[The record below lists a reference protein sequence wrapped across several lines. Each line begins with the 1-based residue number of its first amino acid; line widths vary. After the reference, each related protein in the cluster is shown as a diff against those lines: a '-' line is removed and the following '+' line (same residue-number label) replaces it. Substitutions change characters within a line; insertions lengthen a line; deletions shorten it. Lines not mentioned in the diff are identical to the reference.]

1 MYSICK
7 PCLVSPNI
15 SLCHKSDRVGGK
27 KLVIFFDTLHVQATS
42 LTKAMFLRASA
53 LLKRKERTADLPK
66 YQINAKFLFCL
77 PFLLINTE
85 VHPYQLRLSL
95 NPESSLEDVR
105 IRKSWPQNHCAEP
118 DKLLSCISSPCI
130 QAQLLPANL
139 NFQEQSGNKQTGW
152 AENLPLRHCKI
163 MLLIKEVMKLGLF
176 SFPVKKILKFNF
188 SKLNFRNSTFQHF
201 HPSIF
206 SVHLVVAQPFE
217 NLLFQGR
224 QDHHPL
230 SWEWLIALTAEWE
243 GQDWSS
249 SESEGRSTETTRCP
263 SDC

>member
-7 PCLVSPNI
+7 PWLVSPNT
-15 SLCHKSDRVGGK
+15 SLFHESDRVGGK
-27 KLVIFFDTLHVQATS
+27 NLVVFFETLHVQATS
-42 LTKAMFLRASA
+42 LITAMFLRAST
-53 LLKRKERTADLPK
+53 LLKSKERRADLPK

-118 DKLLSCISSPCI
+118 DKLLSCISFPCI

-139 NFQEQSGNKQTGW
+139 NFQEQSGNKQIGW
-152 AENLPLRHCKI
+152 AENLPLRRCKI

-176 SFPVKKILKFNF
+176 SFPVKKNLKI
-188 SKLNFRNSTFQHF
+188 Q
-201 HPSIF
+201 
-206 SVHLVVAQPFE
+206 
-217 NLLFQGR
+217 LFK
-224 QDHHPL
+224 
-230 SWEWLIALTAEWE
+230 IKF
-243 GQDWSS
+243 
-249 SESEGRSTETTRCP
+249 
-263 SDC
+263 